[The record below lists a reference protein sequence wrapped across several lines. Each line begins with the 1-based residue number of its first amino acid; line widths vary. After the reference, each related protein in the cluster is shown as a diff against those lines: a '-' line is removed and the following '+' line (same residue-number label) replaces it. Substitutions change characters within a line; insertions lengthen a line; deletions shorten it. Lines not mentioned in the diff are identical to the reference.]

1 MGTVTIAVDITE
13 SAQKNGKVLLNF
25 EGWHEGMEDVSPH
38 VQRVAEVLENILQ
51 DAVNAL
57 KNANINQGN
66 FNHKE

>member
-13 SAQKNGKVLLNF
+13 GAEKNSKVLLSF

-57 KNANINQGN
+57 KNANIDQSS